1 MNGRDTRGG
10 ALPLLPSGPGGVHVP
25 TLSRPHASTSTERER
40 FELSIP
46 FRIYTR
52 SRRAPSAA
60 RPPLHLCRSG
70 ERRIRTYGTV
80 AGTPDFESGAFD
92 LSASSPSYSVVLCC
106 SRKRRKNSLRIR
118 AHSSPSTPSVIRTRW
133 LCRGS
138 SRRL

>member
-46 FRIYTR
+46 FQIYTR

-60 RPPLHLCRSG
+60 RPPLHLAAAESVG
-70 ERRIRTYGTV
+70 FEPTV
-80 AGTPDFESGAFD
+80 PLPVLLISSQAPSTTRPALQKLSAIQ
-92 LSASSPSYSVVLCC
+92 LSAS
-106 SRKRRKNSLRIR
+106 
-118 AHSSPSTPSVIRTRW
+118 
-133 LCRGS
+133 GS
-138 SRRL
+138 AQAPEEVP